1 MLVSELR
8 VKDVFDETRRLI
20 DISATEAALYVIT
33 VFSVGFIID
42 YFGLEDGSNLISS
55 VVTLVTGYFLTKFII
70 EKAIMNSNY
79 LQVGGFW
86 LYFRVG
92 FLSSIAIIFGY
103 ILLII
108 PGIYLMARWLP
119 AYGIALV
126 EEDGAIKALG
136 RSWDETSE
144 YWRPLLGAL
153 MLPLAVFAI
162 GIAAIALSETESG
175 SMSLFTSVV
184 SNLTI
189 SVGSLIFTGIG
200 LASYSL
206 LRDRGRE
213 LQEVFA

>member
-20 DISATEAALYVIT
+20 DISATEAAIYVIV
-33 VFSVGFIID
+33 VFSVGFIFD
-42 YFGLEDGSNLISS
+42 YFGLEDGSSFISS
-55 VVTLVTGYFLTKFII
+55 VVNLIAGYYLTKSII
-70 EKAIMNSNY
+70 EKAILTSDY
-79 LQVGGFW
+79 GPLGGLW
-86 LYFRVG
+86 LYFRLG

-126 EEDGAIKALG
+126 EEGGAIKALG

-162 GIAAIALSETESG
+162 GIAALALSGTENG

-184 SNLTI
+184 SNLTF

-213 LQEVFA
+213 LKEVFA